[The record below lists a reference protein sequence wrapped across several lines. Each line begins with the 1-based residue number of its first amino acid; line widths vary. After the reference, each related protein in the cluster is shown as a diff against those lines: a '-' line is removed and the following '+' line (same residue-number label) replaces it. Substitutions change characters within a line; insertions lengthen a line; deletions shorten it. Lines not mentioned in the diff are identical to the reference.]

1 MEYKLVVADSP
12 KEFDR
17 LCSELA
23 KDGWVW
29 QGGLSVITY
38 STEKLQVFRYI
49 QQWYKHTPT

>member
-17 LCSELA
+17 LCNELA

-29 QGGLSVITY
+29 QNGLSVITY